1 MERLTAKR
9 AETLRKPG
17 RYRAGDTVYLV
28 VAKGRTGRV
37 NKRWVQRL
45 HVQGS
50 GATSASARTRP
61 SRCRRLASGRT
72 TTA

>member
-9 AETLRKPG
+9 ADTLRKPV

-37 NKRWVQRL
+37 NSD
-45 HVQGS
+45 G
-50 GATSASARTRP
+50 
-61 SRCRRLASGRT
+61 
-72 TTA
+72 

>member
-9 AETLRKPG
+9 AETQRKPG
-17 RYRAGDTVYLV
+17 RYQAGDTVYVV

-45 HVQGS
+45 HLQGKRRDIS
-50 GATSASARTRP
+50 IGTYPP
-61 SRCRRLASGRT
+61 SRCRRLGSGRT

>member
-17 RYRAGDTVYLV
+17 RYQAGDTVYLV

-45 HVQGS
+45 HVPGKRRDITCQSKTGHVS
-50 GATSASARTRP
+50 
-61 SRCRRLASGRT
+61 SRAPTLA
-72 TTA
+72 A